1 MLSIKFSDWQHFQ
14 KAFNNRSVVVSAI
27 NEPSNGINNYKVKYY
42 QLTQPLNVVKVGD
55 LYQFT
60 YNNVIYNVAYV
71 SNYLFKATSIVDSSK
86 ELECI
91 AQVNTLDDLV
101 KDTNFAVILRNE
113 DKESDDGTYTVTF
126 SVASPDDKFLNGTL
140 GKGYEDFKNFY
151 DFHKLA
157 LDEINAFDYE
167 EYKKNGFKNERLGE
181 VYIRSDGPVG
191 RVKSLGKLKVK

>member
-1 MLSIKFSDWQHFQ
+1 MGC
-14 KAFNNRSVVVSAI
+14 
-27 NEPSNGINNYKVKYY
+27 E
-42 QLTQPLNVVKVGD
+42 
-55 LYQFT
+55 
-60 YNNVIYNVAYV
+60 
-71 SNYLFKATSIVDSSK
+71 
-86 ELECI
+86 I
-91 AQVNTLDDLV
+91 A
-101 KDTNFAVILRNE
+101 
-113 DKESDDGTYTVTF
+113 
-126 SVASPDDKFLNGTL
+126 DKFLNGTL